1 MCSPIVVEAAVKATA
16 HPPALLTAAAL
27 LNIPERASIVIVA
40 AIGLLFSLGRASA
53 LGRGLVGRHEA
64 WATTTKTAH
73 ITAGLTARRT
83 TGSTTIAARRAA
95 IASITPITSRRT
107 AALMPAPGGT
117 AALSLIVRFTDRDWP
132 PIEKASVERGDRLVE
147 SLIADEL
154 DEAKAP
160 TLSCLS
166 IKHDTCA
173 PDLMASIFKMSA
185 QGLIG
190 AAE

>member
-1 MCSPIVVEAAVKATA
+1 MIGSRPIRARTSSATIASMPRGVIKIRRIASYSLKKAVTAWLRERSGVCSPIVVEAAVKATA

-64 WATTTKTAH
+64 WATATKTAH
-73 ITAGLTARRT
+73 IAAGLTARRT

-107 AALMPAPGGT
+107 AALMPAP
-117 AALSLIVRFTDRDWP
+117 
-132 PIEKASVERGDRLVE
+132 
-147 SLIADEL
+147 
-154 DEAKAP
+154 
-160 TLSCLS
+160 
-166 IKHDTCA
+166 
-173 PDLMASIFKMSA
+173 
-185 QGLIG
+185 
-190 AAE
+190 